1 MDQFRMR
8 EAAIKT
14 KLDWKKIVNGKR
26 VDNYIEWELLKHEKD
41 VIKLNKAFCG
51 KNYLKISLLAFDSQ
65 STVFDG

>member
-26 VDNYIEWELLKHEKD
+26 VDNYTE
-41 VIKLNKAFCG
+41 
-51 KNYLKISLLAFDSQ
+51 
-65 STVFDG
+65 